1 MAGNNIV
8 IRILLDLSVVLH
20 KIKRLKNNVYKKE
33 AIMKGFTHEE
43 IKRLVYLADKNKKE
57 GKSLSS
63 VFSKF
68 AAESGRAKGSVRNFY
83 YGLLS
88 AAEKGDERCLNY
100 LKDANL
106 KSEKFDK
113 FTRKNEEEMLEN
125 IFTAVGQGKSV
136 RRAIIELSDGEEKT
150 ILRYQNKYRN
160 LILKNRTLVEK
171 VVEKVRRKGI
181 NLVSPYQKSVND
193 VMLINRLKNE
203 INLLVGRISEDLRK
217 ENCALKKRL
226 VMFENENATLLS
238 LKENTS
244 VSKAIAY
251 YTDDKKIL

>member
-1 MAGNNIV
+1 
-8 IRILLDLSVVLH
+8 
-20 KIKRLKNNVYKKE
+20 
-33 AIMKGFTHEE
+33 MKGFTHEE
-43 IKRLVYLADKNKKE
+43 IKRLVFLADKNKKE

-63 VFSKF
+63 VFGRF

-88 AAEKGDERCLNY
+88 AAEKGDERCLDY
-100 LKDANL
+100 LKDTNL

-113 FTRKNEEEMLEN
+113 FTRKSEEEMLEN

-136 RRAIIELSDGEEKT
+136 RRAIIELSGGDEKM

-160 LILKNRTLVEK
+160 LILKNRALVER
-171 VVEKVRRKGI
+171 VVEKVRKKGI
-181 NLVSPYQKSVND
+181 NLVSPYQKTLND

-203 INLLVGRISEDLRK
+203 INSLVGRISEDLRK

-226 VMFENENATLLS
+226 AMLENENATLLS
-238 LKENTS
+238 LKDGAT

-251 YTDDKKIL
+251 YNDADKKRYKP